1 MMDRTDDI
9 LFSILTD
16 HVKFNETVKYVSEM
30 FEREVFD
37 SAIILN
43 SSGITLSIAG
53 IASLKKDPL
62 IFKDGSLM
70 GKDVPSSKDMNG
82 KRFIIVGDALS
93 SGSVACEM
101 IKTIN
106 DNGGTVVKLGFVV
119 EDTQFNS
126 RKKSLKGYPV
136 ESMIMI

>member
-1 MMDRTDDI
+1 MDRTDDI

-43 SSGITLSIAG
+43 SSRITLSIAG

>member
-1 MMDRTDDI
+1 MDRTDDI

-70 GKDVPSSKDMNG
+70 GKDVPSSKDMKG
-82 KRFIIVGDALS
+82 KRFIIVGDALDNWIRPGTGHLFYKRDAIQKS
-93 SGSVACEM
+93 AEK
-101 IKTIN
+101 IKATG
-106 DNGGTVVKLGFVV
+106 DRTVYYGHGKPTKNCRF
-119 EDTQFNS
+119 
-126 RKKSLKGYPV
+126 
-136 ESMIMI
+136 